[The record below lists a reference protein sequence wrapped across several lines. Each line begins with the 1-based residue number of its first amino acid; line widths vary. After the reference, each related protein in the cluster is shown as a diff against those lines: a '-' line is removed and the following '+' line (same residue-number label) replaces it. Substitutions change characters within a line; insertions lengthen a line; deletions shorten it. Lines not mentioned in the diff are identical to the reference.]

1 MNVHETSGYPQLLRV
16 IRYVRSRWRIRNTLK
31 GVAFLVL
38 FGLVAFAISAW
49 GMEYFRYS
57 AWSVR
62 LFRIFTYIALL
73 GLALRFLVRPLA
85 KRVSNEQVAL
95 YIEEHD
101 PSLKEAISSAVEL
114 GEPSGKEG
122 TFSHRELSPAL
133 VDKLVE
139 QTVERC
145 ESIDYGQT
153 IERDALKR
161 SSAVFLGVAAAGMIA
176 VLLSPGFMRYGA
188 GLLLNPM
195 RSAQA
200 ASPYLIIVEPGDI
213 GVARGADQ
221 LVTAELRGFD
231 ADKTDIAVK
240 GESDVGWQRV
250 PMSFDDETGR
260 YTFMLFDLETP
271 TEYYVEANGVS
282 SDRFRV
288 DVSDLPYVRQID
300 LEYRFPAY
308 TGLSPQRVEDGGD
321 IAALRGTEVGLTIV
335 PTVKVAGGV
344 LQIEEKDPVPLE
356 LGDDGNLSVSLDVT
370 EHGFYRIDLEAFD
383 GTLQPASPDYA
394 IEVLS
399 DQPPSVTIVKP
410 GRDSK
415 VNPIE
420 EVFTEV
426 KGEDDY
432 GLRVLEM
439 VYSVNGGEEQ
449 IVSLYGGS
457 DKKEMVAGHT
467 FFLEDYELQPG
478 DFISYYARAK
488 DAGSGQTA
496 TTDIYFIEARPFDRR
511 YSQAQGGMPGGGGG
525 GGGMEGTLSIRQREI
540 VAATFKLIRDKS
552 DYSQRDWEENLTT
565 IALMQGRLREQVQN
579 LLRRMTNR
587 GITGMDGD
595 FATISESLK
604 KAIDEMGPAEEKLTA
619 KDPDAAMPYE
629 QRALQHLQRAD
640 AVFREVQV
648 SFQQGGGGGGGQQA
662 SAEDLADLF
671 ELELDKL
678 RNQYETV
685 QRGQQQSVDNEVD
698 EALQRLQELARRQQQ
713 ENERLRRQANR
724 LRNQGGGGGGANQ
737 RELADET
744 EELARQLE
752 RLAREHS
759 LPDLQDT
766 ARRLE
771 QAANSMRRS
780 GARGDDGALA
790 EGLSALDKL
799 KDARRLLDKNRSVR
813 LERDLD
819 DAMEQVDRIASQQ
832 ERVQSEVEKMGAEGQ
847 GRGGGERLQR
857 IFERKDELAEQ
868 VANLESQ
875 LDRMARDSRREQ
887 KEASRKIQDAANS
900 IRDTK
905 LKEKIRYSKGV
916 VQSRSGEYA
925 DNFESVISEDIASL
939 RERLGDAAGAI
950 GESEEDQ
957 VAEAIEQTRDLVRNL
972 ESLSE
977 RIRERR
983 EAESRGLRQ
992 GAQDD
997 PERQDG
1003 QQARQGQEGQQGQQG
1018 QEGQQG
1024 QQGQSGQPGQQQ
1036 AQAGQQ
1042 GQQGQQGQDGQQ
1054 GQPGEGQQGGQR
1066 RLGAQTSIG
1075 AGGDS
1080 SPGAYQPGTFST
1092 EELRQMRREFSERVS
1107 DAEGLRQ
1114 ELARQDLDVPDL
1126 GEIIRRMEEFDRK
1139 QIYLNPLGLEQLE
1152 EDVLTELKQFE
1163 YWLRRE
1169 LEGLGEGELYLAGS
1183 DQVPGE
1189 YRKLVEEYFRSLSRE
1204 R

>member
-1 MNVHETSGYPQLLRV
+1 MEIFDTSGYPQLLRV
-16 IRYVRSRWRIRNTLK
+16 IRYVRSRWRIRNTVK
-31 GVAFLVL
+31 GIAFLLL
-38 FGLVAFAISAW
+38 FGLVAFAISAY

-62 LFRIFTYIALL
+62 LFRIFTYLALV

-85 KRVSNEQVAL
+85 KRVTHEQVAL

-101 PSLKEAISSAVEL
+101 PSLKEALSSALEVGGSSLED
-114 GEPSGKEG
+114 GEDG
-122 TFSHRELSPAL
+122 TKTADASVSPAL
-133 VDKLVE
+133 IEKLVE

-145 ESIDYGQT
+145 EAIDYGHA
-153 IERDALKR
+153 IEQHGLKK
-161 SSAVFLGVAAAGMIA
+161 SSAVFLAIAVGGMIA
-176 VLLSPGFMRYGA
+176 VLLSPSFLRYGA

-200 ASPYLIIVEPGDI
+200 ASPYMIFVEPGDI

-231 ADKTDIAVK
+231 AAESDIAVK
-240 GESDVGWQRV
+240 SEGEDEWRRL

-260 YTFMLFDLETP
+260 YSFMLFDLEDP
-271 TEYYVEANGVS
+271 TEYYVEAHGVR
-282 SDRFRV
+282 SDLFRV
-288 DVSDLPYVRQID
+288 DVSDLPYVRRID
-300 LEYRFPAY
+300 LEYEFPSY

-321 IAALRGTEVGLTIV
+321 IAALRGTKVHLSIV
-335 PTVKVAGGV
+335 PTVRVAGGV
-344 LQIEEKDPVPLE
+344 LAVEEKDPVPLE
-356 LGDDGNLSVSLDVT
+356 LVADGNLSVTLELVED
-370 EHGFYRIDLEAFD
+370 GFYRIDLESFD
-383 GTLQPASPDYA
+383 ETLQPASPDYA
-394 IEVLS
+394 IELLS

-420 EVFTEV
+420 EVFTEI

-432 GLRVLEM
+432 GLRRLELIF
-439 VYSVNGGEEQ
+439 SVNGGDEQ
-449 IVSLYGGS
+449 IVALYDGRG
-457 DKKEMVAGHT
+457 KKEMIAGYT

-488 DAGSGQTA
+488 DVGGPQVAM
-496 TTDIYFIEARPFDRR
+496 TDIYFIEARPFDRQYR
-511 YSQAQGGMPGGGGG
+511 QAQGGGGGG
-525 GGGMEGTLSIRQREI
+525 GGGMEGTLSLRQREI
-540 VAATFKLIRDKS
+540 VAATFKLIRDK
-552 DYSQRDWEENLTT
+552 DEYKKRDWEENLTT
-565 IALMQGRLREQVQN
+565 IALMQGRLREQVTN
-579 LLRRMTNR
+579 LLRRMGNR
-587 GITGMDGD
+587 GITGLAGE

-604 KAIDEMGPAEEKLTA
+604 KAIDEMGPAEESLTA
-619 KDPDAAMPYE
+619 KDPNKAMPFE

-640 AVFREVQV
+640 AFFREVQV
-648 SFQQGGGGGGGQQA
+648 SFQQGGGGGGGQAA

-713 ENERLRRQANR
+713 ENERMRRQASR
-724 LRNQGGGGGGANQ
+724 LRNQMGGGGGTSQ
-737 RELADET
+737 RELAEQT
-744 EELARQLE
+744 QELARELE

-759 LPDLQDT
+759 SPDLKDT

-771 QAANSMRRS
+771 QAANDMMRA

-790 EGLSALDKL
+790 EGLAALDKL

-813 LERDLD
+813 LERDMD
-819 DAMEQVDRIASQQ
+819 DAAEQVERMKAQQ
-832 ERVQSEVEKMGAEGQ
+832 ERIQSEVSKLHVEGQ
-847 GRGGGERLQR
+847 GNGERLQR

-875 LDRMARDSRREQ
+875 LDRMARDSRSEQ
-887 KEASRKIQDAANS
+887 KEASRKIQEAANS

-916 VQSRSGEYA
+916 VQGRSGQYA
-925 DNFESVISEDIASL
+925 DNFETVIGEDIDSL
-939 RERLGDAAGAI
+939 RDRLGEARGAI
-950 GESEEDQ
+950 GKSEEDK
-957 VAEAIEQTRDLVRNL
+957 VAEAINQTRDLVRNL

-983 EAESRGLRQ
+983 EAEQ
-992 GAQDD
+992 GERD
-997 PERQDG
+997 RQDG
-1003 QQARQGQEGQQGQQG
+1003 RLARRGEQPKEQGQEGQQQGQEGQEGQQGQQG

-1024 QQGQSGQPGQQQ
+1024 QQQGQGSQRGDSGPSSIGPGAQTGGGSYQPGQ
-1036 AQAGQQ
+1036 
-1042 GQQGQQGQDGQQ
+1042 
-1054 GQPGEGQQGGQR
+1054 
-1066 RLGAQTSIG
+1066 
-1075 AGGDS
+1075 
-1080 SPGAYQPGTFST
+1080 FST
-1092 EELRQMRREFSERVS
+1092 EELRQLRREFRERVS
-1107 DAEGLRQ
+1107 DAEALRQ
-1114 ELARQDLDVPDL
+1114 DLARQQLDVPDL
-1126 GEIIRRMEEFDRK
+1126 GEIIRRMEEFDKK

-1152 EDVLTELKQFE
+1152 EEVLTELKQFE

-1169 LEGLGEGELYLAGS
+1169 LEGLAEGELYVAGS
-1183 DQVPGE
+1183 DQVPAG
-1189 YRKLVEEYFRSLSRE
+1189 YRNLVEEYFRALSRE
-1204 R
+1204 P

>member
-1 MNVHETSGYPQLLRV
+1 MEIFETSGYPQLLRV
-16 IRYVRSRWRIRNTLK
+16 IRYVRSRWRIRNTVK
-31 GVAFLVL
+31 GIAFLLL
-38 FGLVAFAISAW
+38 FGLVAFAISAY

-62 LFRIFTYIALL
+62 LFRVFTYLALV

-85 KRVSNEQVAL
+85 KRVTHEQVAL

-101 PSLKEAISSAVEL
+101 PSLKEALSSALEV
-114 GEPSGKEG
+114 GGSNDGRIGKKRVDA
-122 TFSHRELSPAL
+122 SVSPAL
-133 VDKLVE
+133 IEKLVE

-145 ESIDYGQT
+145 ESIDYGHAIDQ
-153 IERDALKR
+153 DGLKR
-161 SSAVFLGVAAAGMIA
+161 SSAVFLSVAVGGMIA
-176 VLLSPGFMRYGA
+176 VLLSPSFLRYGA

-200 ASPYLIIVEPGDI
+200 ASPYMIAVEPGDI

-231 ADKTDIAVK
+231 AAESDIAVK
-240 GESDVGWQRV
+240 SEGEDEWRRL

-260 YTFMLFDLETP
+260 YSFMLFDLEDP
-271 TEYYVEANGVS
+271 TEYYVEAHGVR
-282 SDRFRV
+282 SDLFRV
-288 DVSDLPYVRQID
+288 DVSDLPYVRRLD
-300 LEYRFPAY
+300 FEYEFPSY

-321 IAALRGTEVGLTIV
+321 IAALRGTKVHFSIV
-335 PTVKVAGGV
+335 PTVRVAGGV
-344 LQIEEKDPVPLE
+344 LAVEEKDSVPLE
-356 LGDDGNLSVSLDVT
+356 LGEDGNLSVTLELVED
-370 EHGFYRIDLEAFD
+370 GFYRIDLEAFD
-383 GTLQPASPDYA
+383 QTLQPASPDYA
-394 IEVLS
+394 IELLS

-420 EVFTEV
+420 EVFTEI

-432 GLRVLEM
+432 GLRRLEL
-439 VYSVNGGEEQ
+439 VFSVNGGDEQ
-449 IVSLYGGS
+449 IKALYDGRA
-457 DKKEMVAGHT
+457 KKEMIAGYT

-488 DAGSGQTA
+488 DAGGPQVA
-496 TTDIYFIEARPFDRR
+496 TTDIYFIEARPFDRQYR
-511 YSQAQGGMPGGGGG
+511 QAQGGMQGGG
-525 GGGMEGTLSIRQREI
+525 GGGMEGTLSLRQREI
-540 VAATFKLIRDKS
+540 VAATFKLIRDK
-552 DYSQRDWEENLTT
+552 DEYKKRDWEENLTT
-565 IALMQGRLREQVQN
+565 IALMQGRLRDQVAN
-579 LLRRMTNR
+579 LLRRMGNR
-587 GITGMDGD
+587 GITGVDED
-595 FATISESLK
+595 FAAISESLK
-604 KAIDEMGPAEEKLTA
+604 KAIDEMGEAEESLTA
-619 KDPDAAMPYE
+619 KDPNKAMPFE

-640 AVFREVQV
+640 AFFREVQV
-648 SFQQGGGGGGGQQA
+648 SFQQGGGGGGGQAA

-713 ENERLRRQANR
+713 ENERMRRQASR
-724 LRNQGGGGGGANQ
+724 LRNQMGGGGDMSQ
-737 RELADET
+737 RELAEQT
-744 EELARQLE
+744 EELARELE

-759 LPDLQDT
+759 SPDLKDT

-771 QAANSMRRS
+771 QAANDMRRA

-790 EGLSALDKL
+790 EGLAALDKL

-813 LERDLD
+813 LERDMD
-819 DAMEQVDRIASQQ
+819 DAAEQVERLKAQQ
-832 ERVQSEVEKMGAEGQ
+832 ERIQSEVSKLGAEGQ
-847 GRGGGERLQR
+847 GSGERLQR

-875 LDRMARDSRREQ
+875 LDRMARDSRSEQ
-887 KEASRKIQDAANS
+887 KEASRKIQEAANS

-916 VQSRSGEYA
+916 VQGRSGQYA
-925 DNFESVISEDIASL
+925 DNFETVIGEDIESL
-939 RERLGDAAGAI
+939 RDRLGEAQSAI
-950 GESEEDQ
+950 GKSEEDK
-957 VAEAIEQTRDLVRNL
+957 VAEAINQTRELVRNL

-983 EAESRGLRQ
+983 EAEQ
-992 GAQDD
+992 GERDQQGQQD
-997 PERQDG
+997 QDG
-1003 QQARQGQEGQQGQQG
+1003 QRGLGEQPGQQGQQQGHEGQQG

-1024 QQGQSGQPGQQQ
+1024 EE
-1036 AQAGQQ
+1036 GQQ
-1042 GQQGQQGQDGQQ
+1042 GQEDQGNQS
-1054 GQPGEGQQGGQR
+1054 
-1066 RLGAQTSIG
+1066 GASGPTSIG
-1075 AGGDS
+1075 PGYQTGGGS
-1080 SPGAYQPGTFST
+1080 YQPGQFST
-1092 EELRQMRREFSERVS
+1092 EELRQLRREFRERVS

-1126 GEIIRRMEEFDRK
+1126 GEIIRRMEEFDQK

-1152 EDVLTELKQFE
+1152 EEVLTELKQFE

-1169 LEGLGEGELYLAGS
+1169 LEGLVEGELYVAGS
-1183 DQVPGE
+1183 DQVPAG
-1189 YRKLVEEYFRSLSRE
+1189 YRNLVEEYFRALSRE
-1204 R
+1204 P